1 MFLSALVFYFLEHP
15 HNSNVHSYGDALWW
29 AAVTMTTIGYGDIVP
44 VTPLGKFVAFGTVL
58 IGLVV
63 MSLLTAVA
71 VRHLIAA
78 EK

>member
-1 MFLSALVFYFLEHP
+1 MLLSALVFYFLESP
-15 HNSNVHSYGDALWW
+15 LNPNVHSYGDVLWW
-29 AAVTMTTIGYGDIVP
+29 AAVTMTTIGYGDIIP

-71 VRHLIAA
+71 VRHLLTA